1 MEGKHKNGQDTC
13 PDLEAFKAE
22 MRQKF
27 ERLLEFCCNGSSACK
42 KFHEVEAQLQPR
54 VFAMGRDLIR
64 LFLLSRHRKLN
75 LNLHYNDRKFRV
87 DDRYAER
94 KLQTVFGEVSYG
106 RVYLRRRK
114 GGSGYHPLDEKLGLT
129 RDGYSPGTLAFLGR
143 LATRMSYESA
153 QLICRC
159 AWGWA
164 PSTETLHALA
174 MGLGRYAA
182 GYVAA
187 GRWWRSK
194 KKKKR
199 EGGILVVEE
208 DGKCPPTATAEELA
222 KRRGPR
228 RACPQCCQR
237 HRGQHKRQ
245 QRGSKKR
252 RRKGDKSKNGREA
265 MVIVMYTLRR
275 GADGLLHGPINK
287 KVWATFAG
295 RKAAADW
302 ARAEAIR
309 RGFGPSRNGD
319 VQIVLDGASGLAN
332 NMRKLFA
339 GAIFTLDVRHV
350 EERIWTAGRAFHREG
365 SQELTAWVQ
374 ARREV
379 LYHKKPQALLTWLH
393 EEGERLQGE
402 RGSKTKQQ
410 ALQKL
415 VKYLE
420 PRLSMLRYAYCKRKD
435 QVLASGQVEG
445 AVRYV
450 VSQRFDCSGMRWIV
464 ENAESLLQL
473 RCLEVNGDWD
483 DFLAWTRGQN
493 EQKLRRHEKV
503 QIRRKTPTPLAVA
516 A

>member
-1 MEGKHKNGQDTC
+1 MEGKHKNGADAC
-13 PDLEAFKAE
+13 PDIEAFKAK
-22 MRQKF
+22 MRQEF
-27 ERLLEFCCNGSSACK
+27 EKVLEACCNSQSEGK
-42 KFHEVEAQLQPR
+42 KFHDMEAEVHRR
-54 VFAMGRDLIR
+54 VFELGRQAIM
-64 LFLLSRHRKLN
+64 LFLLSRHRQLN
-75 LNLHYNDRKFRV
+75 LNYNHRKFRLGEP
-87 DDRYAER
+87 YAKR
-94 KLQTVFGEVSYG
+94 TLQTVFGEVSYG

-129 RDGYSPGTLAFLGR
+129 RDGYSPGCLGFLGR

-164 PSTETLHALA
+164 PSTETLHALVL
-174 MGLGRYAA
+174 GLGRYAA

-187 GRWWRSK
+187 SGWWRSK

-199 EGGILVVEE
+199 EGGILVIEL
-208 DGKCPPTATAEELA
+208 DGKCPPTATEEELA

-228 RACPQCCQR
+228 QGCPHCCQR
-237 HRGQHKRQ
+237 HRGQKKRQ

-287 KVWATFAG
+287 KVWAMFGG

-302 ARAEAIR
+302 ARAEATR

-319 VQIVLDGASGLAN
+319 VQIVLDGANGLAD

-350 EERIWTAGRAFHREG
+350 EERIWKAGRAFHREG
-365 SQELTAWVQ
+365 SQELAAWVE
-374 ARREV
+374 ARREL
-379 LYHKKPQALLTWLH
+379 LYGRKPQVLLTWLQ

-402 RGSKTKQQ
+402 RGSKAKQK

-415 VKYLE
+415 VEYLE

-435 QVLASGQVEG
+435 LVLASGQVEG

-473 RCLEVNGDWD
+473 RCLELNGDWD
-483 DFLAWTRGQN
+483 DFLAWTRRKN
-493 EQKLRRHEKV
+493 EEKLRRHEPVK
-503 QIRRKTPTPLAVA
+503 IRRQPKTPQQVA